1 MSEFPIYAQVAG
13 LITLAAAGK
22 LGCAMNSGGRG
33 SEAHGPG
40 HWDVCRRYTR
50 RSSRREQV
58 RRRLKE
64 HTKQMLRSDRPNPLR
79 SLVASMMQILARPQL
94 ACCYG
99 TQAFLSAFGPLAH
112 QKIALTFL
120 DSGCSTFPTFVSQR
134 EASINC

>member
-1 MSEFPIYAQVAG
+1 MSEFPIYVQVAG

-40 HWDVCRRYTR
+40 LWDVCPKYAR
-50 RSSRREQV
+50 RSSTRVQV

-64 HTKQMLRSDRPNPLR
+64 QTKQILRGDRPNPLR
-79 SLVASMMQILARPQL
+79 SLASMMQILARPQL
-94 ACCYG
+94 ACRYG

-120 DSGCSTFPTFVSQR
+120 DSACSKFPKFVSQR
-134 EASINC
+134 EDCINC